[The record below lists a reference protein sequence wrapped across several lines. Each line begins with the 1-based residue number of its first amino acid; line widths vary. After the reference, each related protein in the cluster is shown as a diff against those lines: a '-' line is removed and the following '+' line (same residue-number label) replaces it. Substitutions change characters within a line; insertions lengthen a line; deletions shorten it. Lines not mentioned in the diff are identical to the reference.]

1 MGAMG
6 MTRKVLRFGPSI
18 NTIKVAL
25 TNLQIIASG
34 KCKEPL
40 HIFILKTMSAIFLG
54 MFFICDHYLWLF
66 QVKNT

>member
-1 MGAMG
+1 

-18 NTIKVAL
+18 NTVKTVI
-25 TNLQIIASG
+25 TNLQILASG

-40 HIFILKTMSAIFLG
+40 HIFILKTMSAFFLG

-66 QVKNT
+66 QVKKY